1 MVLANLLFELVC
13 NGFLYLFVSPFMPE
27 KKDKV
32 ELDNYNFDF
41 PNPEDDS
48 KLSEK
53 ETDLQWWDGEISKTE
68 TVGNFNKRCKYY
80 FDVEDNGK
88 KRKKRCKNYHCLL
101 YTSPTPRDRG

>member
-13 NGFLYLFVSPFMPE
+13 NGFLYLFASPFMPE

-41 PNPEDDS
+41 SNPEDDS

-68 TVGNFNKRCKYY
+68 SVGNFNKRCKYY
-80 FDVEDNGK
+80 FDVEENGK
-88 KRKKRCKNYHCLL
+88 KRKKRCKNYHANEKYCAEH
-101 YTSPTPRDRG
+101 SE

>member
-1 MVLANLLFELVC
+1 MVLGNIIAELVC

-53 ETDLQWWDGEISKTE
+53 ETNLQWWDGEISKTE
-68 TVGNFNKRCKYY
+68 TVRKYQKRCKYY
-80 FDVEDNGK
+80 FDIEENGK
-88 KRKKRCKNYHCLL
+88 KRKKRCKNYHNNDKFCDEH
-101 YTSPTPRDRG
+101 S